1 MRACAAPRHG
11 KLPRNVFNRGARAL
25 GVSGR
30 KLLIVSMP
38 CVCRWNHWKDVIRNR
53 VKSWGPRACGSWAAG
68 PAAPCVPSRVRGGEG
83 GTAACW
89 CWSEGAWRP
98 RKRAAG
104 SAACANGARG
114 VVELKDQAGDAAGL
128 QGGTDVRIGGCIL
141 WALKFAY
148 VCFYAV
154 VSWLGF
160 VLGSRGQVQKE
171 GWRMAC
177 CKNVKSGCFDE
188 RFANYPRAEVMDRHS
203 GCITRLRQ
211 KKVLKTVKVSKQKSP
226 SLKFLEIKDLEI
238 KGRLISQPRRCKE
251 VNDVA
256 YVVLTGLKHCWC
268 KAAGTC
274 MHCASPRQ

>member
-1 MRACAAPRHG
+1 
-11 KLPRNVFNRGARAL
+11 
-25 GVSGR
+25 
-30 KLLIVSMP
+30 
-38 CVCRWNHWKDVIRNR
+38 
-53 VKSWGPRACGSWAAG
+53 
-68 PAAPCVPSRVRGGEG
+68 
-83 GTAACW
+83 
-89 CWSEGAWRP
+89 
-98 RKRAAG
+98 
-104 SAACANGARG
+104 
-114 VVELKDQAGDAAGL
+114 
-128 QGGTDVRIGGCIL
+128 
-141 WALKFAY
+141 
-148 VCFYAV
+148 
-154 VSWLGF
+154 
-160 VLGSRGQVQKE
+160 
-171 GWRMAC
+171 MAC

-274 MHCASPRQ
+274 MHCASPRQQAEYSPVRAPPESTAWGSVVGVQQAWMCSVLAAVVNERGCAVAKRLFSFLYLMSFY